1 MSEGAPPKRDKMIPQ
16 ETIQQLNSLDIL
28 RVLQDEGLELKR
40 AGTHYEC
47 CCPFHGEKTPSF
59 KVSTTRGTAHC
70 FGCGK
75 TWGPISFVM
84 ERYAMNFVEACRH
97 LGNRYDIKWE
107 EKEPTPEELAKRFE
121 RDQLFRANNIAL
133 EFFRSMYRQS
143 EPAQK
148 YATGR
153 WDEET
158 IEEWCIG
165 YAPGRK
171 TLLRHIRDQHEN
183 LDIFIKAGLIKVS
196 DADGDIYD
204 AFTQRLMFPIR
215 NQTGNVIG
223 FTGRAINSK
232 KNADGKEPPKY
243 INTKETPIFKKGD
256 ILFGYF
262 EAQRIA
268 ALRDVLNLVE
278 GNPDV
283 IRMAKIGQQN
293 TVAPMGTALT
303 STQIGMIKRIVSKV
317 VIIGDNDTAG
327 QKAVVSHGEAL
338 TAAGLN
344 VRVMILPGKDAKDA
358 DEYFKYEAA
367 KSYDECMAENSADFV
382 DFMYQTKVG
391 SVMSQNDRL
400 DVINYICG
408 LLIFYD
414 ETLAR
419 MYLDKFGK
427 EDKQGKIWNETYYRL
442 KNKRQVEAIR
452 EEKQEQADLVEKYG
466 FYVKNNCYYGQI
478 SKVGN
483 AMPWTNFIIRPIVLI
498 WDGPASY
505 RMFEIEN
512 IHREKCLITL
522 PQDQVTTLD
531 NFQKNIEGKGNYIIE
546 AVVAKQQY
554 TQLKK
559 YIYEQTP
566 TAREIQQ
573 LGWQKQGEFFA
584 WGNGAFDGEVFIP
597 ANDYGLIKVGDK
609 LYYLP
614 AASKEAREDTT
625 TYNLHRK
632 FVFVQQSTVTLYEY
646 ARQCIDVFGENAKIA
661 LCFYFTTLF
670 SDIVRATIEN
680 MPILDMFGPPATGK
694 TQMARAIVAPFQ
706 VNAESINLRNAT
718 QASLGEAI
726 AEVSNAVVHIDEF
739 KEDIDPKKVEFLKGI
754 WDNSGR
760 SKMSMDGKKKRT
772 MTAISCGLVL
782 TGQEMTTSDNA
793 LMSRIVMLTFY
804 QSKHSEEEKQR
815 YDQFKT
821 MCNRGLSHLTHEL
834 LRERRKIKIGYREAY
849 DLTNADLRAL
859 TRGVI
864 DRILQNWSALLA
876 TLRIL
881 ETRLQLPFTYAETL
895 EIAARLCQI
904 QNEKAEQTNELA
916 GFWSSIDSLAS
927 LGKIQMKAEYKIV
940 PGPEWCFAKK
950 KERKELPAGHEY
962 LLLYFGPAA
971 DLYTMHSKTLGVRYL
986 PKSSLQEYLQKSDE
1000 FMGTKSGVRFLP
1012 HLGVGGGINDNEGA
1026 QSKVTSAMVFDYTLL
1041 KEKYEISLS
1050 MSAYGTGDDSEP
1062 APETDGEDKPF

>member
-1 MSEGAPPKRDKMIPQ
+1 MIPQ
-16 ETIQQLNSLDIL
+16 EIIRQLNDIDIL
-28 RVLQDEGLELKR
+28 RVLQDEGIELKR

-59 KVSTTRGTAHC
+59 KVSTARGTAHC

-75 TWGPISFVM
+75 TWGPISFIM
-84 ERYAMNFVEACRH
+84 EKYAMNFVEACQH
-97 LGNRYDIKWE
+97 LGNRYSIQWE
-107 EKEPTPEELAKRFE
+107 EAEPTPEELAKRFE

-133 EFFRSMYRQS
+133 DFFRASYQQS
-143 EPAQK
+143 EAAKK
-148 YATGR
+148 YATSR
-153 WDEET
+153 WDEDT

-165 YAPGRK
+165 YAPGRSS
-171 TLLRHIRDQHEN
+171 LLQHIKGQHEN
-183 LDIFIKAGLIKVS
+183 VDLFIKAGLIKVS
-196 DADGDIYD
+196 ETDGRTYD
-204 AFTQRLMFPIR
+204 TFNQRLMFPIR
-215 NQTGNVIG
+215 NQTGNIIG
-223 FTGRAINSK
+223 FTGRAVNPR
-232 KNADGKEPPKY
+232 KNAEGKEPPKY
-243 INTKETPIFKKGD
+243 INTSDTPIYKKGEV
-256 ILFGYF
+256 LFGYF
-262 EAQRIA
+262 EARRIA
-268 ALRDVLNLVE
+268 AMRDVLNLVE

-303 STQIGMIKRIVSKV
+303 PIQIETIKRTVSKV
-317 VIIGDNDTAG
+317 VIIGDNDNAG
-327 QKAVVSHGEAL
+327 QKAVIAHGEAL
-338 TAAGLN
+338 TEAGLN
-344 VRVMILPGKDAKDA
+344 VRIMTLPGGKAKDA
-358 DEYFKYEAA
+358 DEYFKYEGA
-367 KSYDECMAENSADFV
+367 KSYEECLAENSADFV
-382 DFMYQTKVG
+382 DFMYQTKAEG
-391 SVMSQNDRL
+391 AISQNDQL
-400 DVINYICG
+400 EVINYICN
-408 LLIFYD
+408 LLVFYD

-419 MYLDKFGK
+419 MYLDKFSKKG
-427 EDKQGKIWNETYYRL
+427 KQGKIWNETYYKL
-442 KNKRQVEAIR
+442 KNKRQVEAVS
-452 EEKQEQADLVEKYG
+452 EEKKEQADLMDKYG
-466 FYVKNNCYYGQI
+466 FYVNNNCYYGQI
-478 SKVGN
+478 SKTAT
-483 AMPWTNFIIRPIVLI
+483 AMPWTNYIIRPIVLI
-498 WDGPASY
+498 WDGPTSY

-512 IHREKCLITL
+512 VHREKSLITL

-546 AVVAKQQY
+546 AIVAKQQY
-554 TQLKK
+554 TQIKK

-584 WGNGAFDGEVFIP
+584 WGNGAFDGEEFIP
-597 ANDYGLIKVGDK
+597 ANDYGLIKVNDK

-614 AASKEAREDTT
+614 AASKEAREDTS

-632 FVFVQQSTVTLYEY
+632 FIFVQQNNTTLYEY
-646 ARQCIDVFGENAKIA
+646 AQQCIDVFGENAKIA

-804 QSKHSEEEKQR
+804 QSKHNEDEKRR

-834 LRERRKIKIGYREAY
+834 LRERRRIKIGYREAY
-849 DLTNADLRAL
+849 DLTNAELRAR
-859 TRGVI
+859 THGVI

-876 TLRIL
+876 TLRII
-881 ETRLQLPFTYAETL
+881 ENTIQLPFTYAETL
-895 EIAARLCQI
+895 EIAARLCQT

-916 GFWSSIDSLAS
+916 GFWDAVDSLAS
-927 LGKIQMKAEYKIV
+927 LGKIQIKAEYKIV
-940 PGPEWCFAKK
+940 PGPDWCFAKK
-950 KERKELPAGHEY
+950 KERKELPGGREY
-962 LLLYFGPAA
+962 LLLQFGPTA
-971 DLYTMHSKTLGVRYL
+971 DLYMLHSKTLGGRFL
-986 PKSSLQEYLQKSDE
+986 PKSSLQEYLQKSEE
-1000 FMGTKSGVRFLP
+1000 FMGMKSGVRFLP
-1012 HLGVGGGINDNEGA
+1012 HLGISGTVNDAETA
-1026 QSKVTSAMVFDYTLL
+1026 QSKVTSAMVFDYTAL
-1041 KEKYEISLS
+1041 KEKYGISLS
-1050 MSAYGTGDDSEP
+1050 MSPYGAGIDEP
-1062 APETDGEDKPF
+1062 EPVDADKIF

>member
-1 MSEGAPPKRDKMIPQ
+1 MIPQ
-16 ETIQQLNSLDIL
+16 EAIDQLNDLDIV
-28 RVLQDEGLELKR
+28 RVLQDDGLELKR
-40 AGTHYEC
+40 AGSVYEC

-59 KVSTTRGTAHC
+59 KVSSAKGIAHC

-75 TWGPISFVM
+75 TWGPINFIM
-84 ERYAMNFVEACRH
+84 ERRTLTFVEACQH
-97 LGNRYDIKWE
+97 LGNMYGIKWD
-107 EKEPTPEELAKRFE
+107 EKEPTPEELAARFE
-121 RDQLFRANNIAL
+121 REQLFRANDFAA
-133 EFFRSMYRQS
+133 EFFRDQYKLS
-143 EPAQK
+143 EAAQK
-148 YATGR
+148 YAQGR
-153 WDEET
+153 WSDAF
-158 IEEWCIG
+158 IEEWGIG
-165 YAPGRK
+165 YAPHK
-171 TLLRHIRDQHEN
+171 NALLRHAKDKKANIED
-183 LDIFIKAGLIKVS
+183 LIKAGLIKVS
-196 DADGDIYD
+196 GEDGHYYD
-204 AFTQRLMFPIR
+204 AFIGRLMFPIR
-215 NQTGNVIG
+215 NRTGNLVG
-223 FTGRAINSK
+223 FSGRIINPK
-232 KNADGKEPPKY
+232 KNAEGKEPPKY
-243 INTKETPIFKKGD
+243 INTSETPIFKKGET
-256 ILFGYF
+256 LFGYF
-262 EAQRIA
+262 ETQRIA
-268 ALRDVLNLVE
+268 ARRDLLNIVE
-278 GNPDV
+278 GQPDV
-283 IRMAKIGQQN
+283 IRLASIDQQN

-303 STQIGMIKRIVSKV
+303 SKQIDLVKKIVSKV
-317 VIIGDNDTAG
+317 VLIGDNDPAG
-327 QKAVVSHGEAL
+327 QTAIIDHGERL
-338 TAAGLN
+338 VAAGLN
-344 VRVMILPGKDAKDA
+344 VRVMTLSDGKSKDA
-358 DEYFKYEAA
+358 DEYFKY
-367 KSYDECMAENSADFV
+367 KGNTYDEALAQNTADFV
-382 DFMYQTKVG
+382 DFMYQSKMPGVI
-391 SVMSQNDRL
+391 SQNDRL

-408 LLIFYD
+408 LLISYD

-427 EDKQGKIWNETYYRL
+427 EDKQGKIWNETFYKL
-442 KNKRQVEAIR
+442 KNKRQLDSIR
-452 EEKQEQADLVEKYG
+452 EKKQEQADLVEKYG
-466 FYVKNNCYYGQI
+466 FYVQNNCYYGTVA
-478 SKVGN
+478 KVGS
-483 AMPWTNFIIRPIVLI
+483 ALQWTNFVIRPIVLI

-512 IHREKCLITL
+512 ANHEKCLITL

-531 NFQKNIEGKGNYIIE
+531 NFQKNIEGKGNYIVE

-584 WGNGAFDGEVFIP
+584 WGNGAFDGETFIP
-597 ANDYGLIKVGDK
+597 ANDYGLIQVGDK

-614 AASKEAREDTT
+614 AASKENREDTT

-632 FVFVQQSTVTLYEY
+632 FVYVQQNTVTLEEY
-646 ARQCIDVFGENAKIA
+646 ARQCIDVFGDNAKVA

-670 SDIVRATIEN
+670 SDIVRSTIEN
-680 MPILDMFGPPATGK
+680 MPILDMFGPPSTGK

-706 VNAESINLRNAT
+706 INAESINLRNAT

-739 KEDIDPKKVEFLKGI
+739 KEDIDPKKIEFLKGI

-804 QSKHSEEEKQR
+804 QSKHTEEEEQR
-815 YDQFKT
+815 YKQFKI
-821 MCNRGLSHLTHEL
+821 MCNRGLSHLTHEI
-834 LRERRKIKIGYREAY
+834 LRERRKVKIGYRDAY
-849 DLTNADLRAL
+849 DLTNAELRAR
-859 TRGVI
+859 THGVI
-864 DRILQNWSALLA
+864 DRILQNWSSLLA

-881 ETRLQLPFTYAETL
+881 ETSLPLPFTYAETL

-916 GFWSSIDSLAS
+916 GFWAAIDSLAS
-927 LGKIQMKAEYKIV
+927 LGKIQMKAEYKIA

-950 KERKELPAGHEY
+950 NERKELPDGREY

-986 PKSSLQEYLQKSDE
+986 PKSSLQEYLKKSDE

-1012 HLGVGGGINDNEGA
+1012 HLGVGGGINENEGA

-1062 APETDGEDKPF
+1062 VPESDTEDKPF

>member
-1 MSEGAPPKRDKMIPQ
+1 MSEGPRPNTKEMIPQ
-16 ETIQQLNSLDIL
+16 EIIDKLNELDIL
-28 RVLQDEGLELKR
+28 RVLQDEGVELKR
-40 AGTHYEC
+40 AGVHYEC

-59 KVSTTRGTAHC
+59 KVSSARGIAHC

-75 TWGPISFVM
+75 TWGPISFIM
-84 ERYAMNFVEACRH
+84 EKYAMNFVEACRH
-97 LGNRYDIKWE
+97 LGSRYGIQWE

-121 RDQLFRANNIAL
+121 RDQLFRANNVAL
-133 EFFRSMYRQS
+133 DFFRSAYQQS
-143 EPAQK
+143 EPAKK

-165 YAPGRK
+165 YAPGRNS
-171 TLLRHIRDQHEN
+171 LLRHVKEQREDV
-183 LDIFIKAGLIKVS
+183 DIFIKAGLVKVS
-196 DADGDIYD
+196 DTDGSLYD
-204 AFTQRLMFPIR
+204 TFNQRLMFPIR
-215 NQTGNVIG
+215 NQTGNIIG
-223 FTGRAINSK
+223 FTGRTVNPK
-232 KNADGKEPPKY
+232 KNAEGKEPPKY
-243 INTKETPIFKKGD
+243 INTRETPIFKKGEV
-256 ILFGYF
+256 LFGYF

-268 ALRDVLNLVE
+268 AMRDALNLVE

-293 TVAPMGTALT
+293 SVAPMGTALT
-303 STQIGMIKRIVSKV
+303 SKQIGMIKRIVSKV
-317 VIIGDNDTAG
+317 VIIGDNDEAG
-327 QKAVVSHGEAL
+327 QKAVISHGEAL
-338 TAAGLN
+338 TSAGLN
-344 VRVMILPGKDAKDA
+344 VRVMILPQAKDA
-358 DEYFKYEAA
+358 DEYFKYKGA
-367 KSYDECMAENSADFV
+367 KSYEECLAENTTDFV
-382 DFMYQTKVG
+382 DFMYQAKIG
-391 SVMSQNDRL
+391 GAASQNDRL
-400 DVINYICG
+400 EVINYICG
-408 LLIFYD
+408 LLVCYD

-419 MYLDKFGK
+419 MYLDKFSKG
-427 EDKQGKIWNETYYRL
+427 DKQGKIWNETYYRL
-442 KNKRQVEAIR
+442 KNKRQVEAVSK
-452 EEKQEQADLVEKYG
+452 EKKEQTDLMEKYG
-466 FYVKNNCYYGQI
+466 FYINNNCYYGQV
-478 SKVGN
+478 SKTAT
-483 AMPWTNFIIRPIVLI
+483 AMAWTNFVIRPIVLI
-498 WDGPASY
+498 WDGPTSY

-546 AVVAKQQY
+546 AIVAKQQY

-584 WGNGAFDGEVFIP
+584 WGNGAFDGEEFIP
-597 ANDYGLIKVGDK
+597 ANDYGLIKVGDN

-646 ARQCIDVFGENAKIA
+646 ARQCIDVFGENAMIA

-821 MCNRGLSHLTHEL
+821 MCNRGLSHLTHEI
-834 LRERRKIKIGYREAY
+834 LRERRKVKIGYREAY
-849 DLTNADLRAL
+849 DLTNADLRTR

-881 ETRLQLPFTYAETL
+881 ETRLRLPFTYTETL
-895 EIAARLCQI
+895 DIAVRLCQI

-916 GFWSSIDSLAS
+916 GFWSAIDSLAS

-940 PGPEWCFAKK
+940 AGPDWCFVKK
-950 KERKELPAGHEY
+950 KERKELPGGREY

-971 DLYTMHSKTLGVRYL
+971 DLYTMHCKSLGVKFL
-986 PKSSLQEYLQKSDE
+986 PKSSLQEYLQKSEE

-1012 HLGVGGGINDNEGA
+1012 HLGIGGTVNATETA
-1026 QSKVTSAMVFDYTLL
+1026 QSKVTSALVFDYTAI
-1041 KEKYEISLS
+1041 KEKYDISLS
-1050 MSAYGTGDDSEP
+1050 MTLYGDGGD
-1062 APETDGEDKPF
+1062 ETEVVANEIEDKPF

>member
-1 MSEGAPPKRDKMIPQ
+1 MIPQ
-16 ETIQQLNSLDIL
+16 EIIDQLNNIDII
-28 RVLQDEGLELKR
+28 RVLNDEGVELKR
-40 AGTHYEC
+40 AGAHYEC

-59 KVSTTRGTAHC
+59 KVSTAKGIAHC

-75 TWGPISFVM
+75 TWGPISFIM
-84 ERYAMNFVEACRH
+84 EKNTMNFVEACHH
-97 LGNRYDIKWE
+97 LGERYNIQWE
-107 EKEPTPEELAKRFE
+107 EAEPTPEELAKRFE

-133 EFFRSMYRQS
+133 DFFRASYKQS
-143 EPAQK
+143 EAAQK
-148 YATGR
+148 YAASR
-153 WDEET
+153 WDEDT

-165 YAPGRK
+165 YAPGK
-171 TLLRHIRDQHEN
+171 SSLLRHIKDQHEN
-183 LDIFIKAGLIKVS
+183 VDLFIKAGLIKTS
-196 DADGDIYD
+196 EIDGHLYD
-204 AFTQRLMFPIR
+204 TFNQRLMFPIR

-223 FTGRAINSK
+223 FTGRSVNPK

-243 INTKETPIFKKGD
+243 INTSDTPVYKKGEV
-256 ILFGYF
+256 LFGYF
-262 EAQRIA
+262 EARRIA
-268 ALRDVLNLVE
+268 AMRDVLNLVE

-303 STQIGMIKRIVSKV
+303 RVQIDLIKRIVSKV
-317 VIIGDNDTAG
+317 VIIGDNDEAG
-327 QKAVVSHGEAL
+327 QKAVIAHGEAL

-344 VRVMILPGKDAKDA
+344 VRIMVLPGEKIKDA
-358 DEYFKYEAA
+358 DEYFKYEGA
-367 KSYDECMAENSADFV
+367 KSYEECLAENSADFV
-382 DFMYQTKVG
+382 DFMYQAKVDR
-391 SVMSQNDRL
+391 SASQNDQL
-400 DVINYICG
+400 EAIHYICN
-408 LLIFYD
+408 LLVYYD

-419 MYLDKFGK
+419 MYLDKFSK
-427 EDKQGKIWNETYYRL
+427 VSKQGKIWNETYYKL
-442 KNKRQVEAIR
+442 KNKRQVEAVS
-452 EEKQEQADLVEKYG
+452 EEKKEQADLMDKYG
-466 FYVKNNCYYGQI
+466 FYVNNNCYYGQI
-478 SKVGN
+478 SKTAT

-498 WDGPASY
+498 WDGPTSY

-512 IHREKCLITL
+512 IHREKSLITL

-554 TQLKK
+554 TQIKK

-584 WGNGAFDGEVFIP
+584 WGNGAFDGEEFIP
-597 ANDYGLIKVGDK
+597 ANDYGLVKVGEK

-632 FVFVQQSTVTLYEY
+632 FVFVQQSNVTLYEY
-646 ARQCIDVFGENAKIA
+646 AQQCIEVFGENANIA

-804 QSKHSEEEKQR
+804 QSKHSEDEKQR
-815 YDQFKT
+815 YDRFKI

-834 LRERRKIKIGYREAY
+834 LRERRKVKIGYREAY
-849 DLTNADLRAL
+849 DLTNSELRAK

-881 ETRLQLPFTYAETL
+881 ENTIRLPFTYADTL
-895 EIAARLCQI
+895 EIAARLCQV

-916 GFWSSIDSLAS
+916 GFWAAIDSLVN
-927 LGKIQMKAEYKIV
+927 LGKVQLKAEYKIV
-940 PGPEWCFAKK
+940 PGPDWCFIKK
-950 KERKELPAGHEY
+950 KARKELPAGREY
-962 LLLYFGPAA
+962 LLLNFGPTA
-971 DLYTMHSKTLGVRYL
+971 DLYAMHCKNLGVRFL
-986 PKSSLQEYLQKSDE
+986 PKSSLQEYLQKSEE
-1000 FMGTKSGVRFLP
+1000 FLGTKSGVRFLP
-1012 HLGVGGGINDNEGA
+1012 HLGMSGTVNDTETA
-1026 QSKVTSAMVFDYTLL
+1026 QSKVTSAMVFDYTAI

-1050 MSAYGTGDDSEP
+1050 MSPYGAGIDEP
-1062 APETDGEDKPF
+1062 EPLDADKIF

>member
-1 MSEGAPPKRDKMIPQ
+1 MIP
-16 ETIQQLNSLDIL
+16 EDIIYQLNNLDIL
-28 RVLQDEGLELKR
+28 RVLQDEGLELKK
-40 AGTHYEC
+40 AGTNYEC

-59 KVSTTRGTAHC
+59 VVWPTQGTAHC

-75 TWGPISFVM
+75 HVGPISFIM
-84 ERYAMNFVEACRH
+84 ERRTMNFVEACH
-97 LGNRYDIKWE
+97 FLGEKYDIRWDE
-107 EKEPTPEELAKRFE
+107 EEPTPEELAKRFE
-121 RDQLFRANNIAL
+121 RDQLFHANSVAFD
-133 EFFRSMYRQS
+133 FFRSMYRQS

-158 IEEWCIG
+158 IEVWGIG
-165 YAPGRK
+165 YAPGRNF
-171 TLLRHIRDQHEN
+171 LLRHIKDQHEN
-183 LDIFIKAGLIKVS
+183 VDNFVNAGLIKVS
-196 DADGDIYD
+196 DADGHYYD
-204 AFTQRLMFPIR
+204 TFVGRLMFPIR
-215 NQTGNVIG
+215 NQTGNIIG
-223 FTGRAINSK
+223 FTGRVVDPK
-232 KNADGKEPPKY
+232 KNAEGKEPPKY
-243 INTKETPIFKKGD
+243 INTKQTPIFKKGEV
-256 ILFGYF
+256 LFGYF

-268 ALRDVLNLVE
+268 ALRDVLNIVE

-293 TVAPMGTALT
+293 TVAPMGIALT
-303 STQIGMIKRIVSKV
+303 SGQIGMIKRIVSKV
-317 VIIGDNDTAG
+317 VIIGDNDEAG
-327 QKAVVSHGEAL
+327 QKAVVGHGEAL
-338 TAAGLN
+338 TKAGLN
-344 VRVMILPGKDAKDA
+344 VRVMTIPSDHAKDA
-358 DEYFKYEAA
+358 DEYFKYEGT
-367 KSYDECMAENSADFV
+367 SYEECLSSNSADFV
-382 DFMYQTKVG
+382 EFMYRDKIAGVL
-391 SVMSQNDRL
+391 SPNDRL
-400 DVINYICG
+400 EVINYICG
-408 LLIFYD
+408 LLVYYD

-419 MYLDKFGK
+419 MYLDKFAK
-427 EDKQGKIWNETYYRL
+427 QDKQGKIWNEAFYRL
-442 KNKRQVEAIR
+442 KNKRQVDAIR
-452 EEKQEQADLVEKYG
+452 KEKQAQVDLVEKYG
-466 FYVKNNCYYGQI
+466 FYVKENCYYGQI
-478 SKVGN
+478 SKVGT
-483 AMPWTNFIIRPIVLI
+483 AQPWTNFVIRPIVLI
-498 WDGPASY
+498 WDGPTSY

-584 WGNGAFDGEVFIP
+584 WGNGAFDGEEFIP
-597 ANDYGLIKVGDK
+597 ANDYGLIKVNDK

-614 AASKEAREDTT
+614 AASKEAQEDVT

-632 FVFVQQSTVTLYEY
+632 FVYVQQNDVTLYEY

-706 VNAESINLRNAT
+706 INAESINLRNAT

-772 MTAISCGLVL
+772 MTTISCGLVL

-815 YDQFKT
+815 YDRFKT

-834 LRERRKIKIGYREAY
+834 LRQRRKVKIGYREAY
-849 DLTNADLRAL
+849 DLTNADLRER
-859 TRGVI
+859 TSGVI

-881 ETRLQLPFTYAETL
+881 ETRLQLPFTYSETL
-895 EIAARLCQI
+895 DVAARLCQA

-916 GFWSSIDSLAS
+916 GFWEAIDSLVN
-927 LGKIQMKAEYKIV
+927 LGKVQLKAEYKIV
-940 PGPEWCFAKK
+940 PGPDWCFIKK
-950 KERKELPAGHEY
+950 KTRKELPAGREY
-962 LLLYFGPAA
+962 LFLNFRPTV
-971 DLYTMHSKTLGVRYL
+971 DLYTMHCKNLGVRFL
-986 PKSSLQEYLQKSDE
+986 RKPSLLEYLKKSEE
-1000 FMGTKSGVRFLP
+1000 FMGTRSGVRFLP
-1012 HLGVGGGINDNEGA
+1012 HLGIGGTVNDTETA
-1026 QSKVTSAMVFDYTLL
+1026 QGKVTSAMVFDYTAV
-1041 KEKYEISLS
+1041 KEKYDVSLS
-1050 MSAYGTGDDSEP
+1050 MLAYGN
-1062 APETDGEDKPF
+1062 GEDETQSPIPEIEDEKPF

>member
-1 MSEGAPPKRDKMIPQ
+1 MSEGALSKHRTMIPQ
-16 ETIQQLNSLDIL
+16 EIIYQLNNLDIL
-28 RVLQDEGLELKR
+28 RVLQDEGIELKK
-40 AGTHYEC
+40 AGIHYEC

-59 KVSTTRGTAHC
+59 KVSTTKGIAHC

-75 TWGPISFVM
+75 TWGPISFIM
-84 ERYAMNFVEACRH
+84 DRYAMNFVEACKR
-97 LGNRYDIKWE
+97 LGDRYDIKWE

-121 RDQLFRANNIAL
+121 REQLFRANGLAF
-133 EFFRSMYRQS
+133 EFFRTMYKQS

-148 YATGR
+148 YATSR

-158 IEEWCIG
+158 IEEWGIG
-165 YAPGRK
+165 YAPGRN
-171 TLLRHIRDQHEN
+171 TLLHHIQDRHEN
-183 LDIFIKAGLIKVS
+183 IDNFINAGLIKVS
-196 DADGDIYD
+196 DEDGHYYD
-204 AFTQRLMFPIR
+204 AFFGRLMFPIR
-215 NQTGNVIG
+215 NQTGNIIG
-223 FTGRAINSK
+223 FTGRIINPK

-243 INTKETPIFKKGD
+243 INTRETAIFKKREV
-256 ILFGYF
+256 LFGYF

-268 ALRDVLNLVE
+268 ALRDVLNIVE

-303 STQIGMIKRIVSKV
+303 DVQIGMIKRIVSKV
-317 VIIGDNDTAG
+317 VIIGDNDISG
-327 QKAVVSHGEAL
+327 QQAVVSHGIAL
-338 TAAGLN
+338 TKAGLN
-344 VRVMILPGKDAKDA
+344 VRVMSIPSDKAKDA
-358 DEYFKYEAA
+358 DEYFKYEGT
-367 KSYDECMAENSADFV
+367 SYEACLAEHSTDFV
-382 DFMYQTKVG
+382 DFMYRSKIEG
-391 SVMSQNDRL
+391 ILSPNDRL

-408 LLIFYD
+408 LLIYYD

-419 MYLDKFGK
+419 MYLDRFGK
-427 EDKQGKIWNETYYRL
+427 EDKQSKIWNETFYRL

-466 FYVKNNCYYGQI
+466 FYIQNNCYYGQI

-483 AMPWTNFIIRPIVLI
+483 ALPWTNFVIRPIVLI
-498 WDGPASY
+498 WDGPTSY

-512 IHREKCLITL
+512 THHEKCLITL

-546 AVVAKQQY
+546 AIVAKQQY

-584 WGNGAFDGEVFIP
+584 WGNGAFDGEEFIP

-632 FVFVQQSTVTLYEY
+632 FVYVQQSDVTLYEY

-804 QSKHSEEEKQR
+804 QSKHSEEEKHR

-849 DLTNADLRAL
+849 DLTNADLRSR

-881 ETRLQLPFTYAETL
+881 ETHLRLPFTYFETL
-895 EIAARLCQI
+895 DIAARLCQI

-916 GFWSSIDSLAS
+916 GFWASIDTLAS

-940 PGPEWCFAKK
+940 AGPDWCFIRK
-950 KERKELPAGHEY
+950 KERRELPGGREY

-971 DLYTMHSKTLGVRYL
+971 DLYIMHSKTLGAKFL

-1012 HLGVGGGINDNEGA
+1012 HLGVGGTVSDTETA
-1026 QSKVTSAMVFDYTLL
+1026 QSKVTSALVFDYTALR
-1041 KEKYEISLS
+1041 EKYDISLS
-1050 MSAYGTGDDSEP
+1050 MTAYGSGDDSDP
-1062 APETDGEDKPF
+1062 TIDSDTDEKPF